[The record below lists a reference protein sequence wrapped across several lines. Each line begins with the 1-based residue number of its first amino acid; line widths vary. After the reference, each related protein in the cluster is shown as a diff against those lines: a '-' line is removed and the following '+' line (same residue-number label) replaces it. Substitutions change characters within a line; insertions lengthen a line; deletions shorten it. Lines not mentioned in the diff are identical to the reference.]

1 MSFVARMMRR
11 DKNKNVHEEEEGK
24 KEKTG
29 IIMRL
34 WKIGSF
40 GMLDQFVFSG
50 WQTSGG
56 VREMTNSGWLWMKKI
71 LK

>member
-1 MSFVARMMRR
+1 MGTRTIMWTKKKRA
-11 DKNKNVHEEEEGK
+11 K

-40 GMLDQFVFSG
+40 GILDQFVFSG

-56 VREMTNSGWLWMKKI
+56 VREMTNSGWL
-71 LK
+71 